1 MCWSADA
8 SDILI
13 QRLKA
18 VHMSVTDG
26 SWNRAD
32 HMELVPPDTVQM
44 TSEVEEDMANQEQ
57 KARIER
63 NSLGK
68 GYGKQKGDWSKGKD
82 KKGKPHGK
90 DFYRWIPRGKGKGKN
105 KEKSGKGEGK

>member
-32 HMELVPPDTVQM
+32 MELVPPDTVQM
-44 TSEVEEDMANQEQ
+44 TSEVEEDMANQESWGTLALAQ
-57 KARIER
+57 SPYVSVWSIIE
-63 NSLGK
+63 SAQL
-68 GYGKQKGDWSKGKD
+68 
-82 KKGKPHGK
+82 
-90 DFYRWIPRGKGKGKN
+90 RWVCRL
-105 KEKSGKGEGK
+105 